1 MLKSGAV
8 DIIRT
13 AYYIHRPQLTKLIS
27 AVSDVSQTM
36 GLTRWY
42 KMFFYIYFVTHNNRG
57 MKLEKVALLSIKC
70 KLALRGLAAYLL
82 NGLQWSSSAAV
93 YKADVNNVGGG

>member
-1 MLKSGAV
+1 
-8 DIIRT
+8 
-13 AYYIHRPQLTKLIS
+13 
-27 AVSDVSQTM
+27 
-36 GLTRWY
+36 
-42 KMFFYIYFVTHNNRG
+42 MFFYIYFVTHNNRG

-93 YKADVNNVGGG
+93 YKADV